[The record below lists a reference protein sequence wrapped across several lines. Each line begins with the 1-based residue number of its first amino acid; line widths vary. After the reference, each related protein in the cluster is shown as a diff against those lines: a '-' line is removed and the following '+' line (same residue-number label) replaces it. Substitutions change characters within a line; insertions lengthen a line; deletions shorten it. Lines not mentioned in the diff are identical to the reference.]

1 MATRQNLYF
10 IVIASWVFAG
20 LGCKPPGAKAL
31 FNGEK
36 LLQKGNAKAAI
47 IEFEKAVQI
56 LPEEWR
62 AWNYLGLARHRADDL
77 NGASEAFQKSVK
89 IAGERR
95 NSPDDPSFVL
105 YFNQGRLNLDRGRLA
120 DAQRQLHTFASQK
133 PTFKSLFWLAE
144 AFRQNGDMLQAQKT
158 YQLALNE
165 NNSSPVVHNRHGLVQ
180 LKLKNYSGAITSFRE
195 ALELQPEFN
204 HAQLNLAL
212 TYHLHVPPDY
222 PNRETLAFEAFK
234 TYVKNNPEP
243 AVGVQKMMDA
253 LEVKLNPIV
262 ASSAS
267 LENTNNELVEV
278 STNQFAA
285 VSPDAVGLNSDVG
298 LPLTNRFS
306 ALPTTENNATTA
318 VTEESSAVEIDRS
331 SLLEEKEGLSSS
343 AELIPP
349 AAVPETR
356 DGQTTSSSLPEQSMP
371 IVVPEISG
379 VARYKYINPQRPKPV
394 AVENPDRLDSMFNQ
408 AFHLYQIKE
417 FDKAI
422 TGYRSL
428 LEINPAHQQAHVN
441 IAITMQVMGDV
452 KASLSAY
459 EKALAINPFSQPAR
473 EGFAS
478 ALNQSGFFIDA
489 AVEFH
494 KLLKVHRD
502 NVPAHLGL
510 GVLYAQHLNRPD
522 KAEYYY
528 RRVLELNP
536 QHSEAANIRR
546 WLYNKSQ

>member
-1 MATRQNLYF
+1 MYF

-36 LLQKGNAKAAI
+36 LLQKGNVEAAI

-95 NSPDDPSFVL
+95 NSPDHSSFVL

-158 YQLALNE
+158 YRLALNE

-253 LEVKLNPIV
+253 LEVKLDPTA

-285 VSPDAVGLNSDVG
+285 VPPDAVGLDSDVG

-306 ALPTTENNATTA
+306 PALSTTENNATAA
-318 VTEESSAVEIDRS
+318 VTEESSAIEIDRS
-331 SLLEEKEGLSSS
+331 SLLQEKEGLPSS

-349 AAVPETR
+349 EVVSETGG
-356 DGQTTSSSLPEQSMP
+356 GQATSSSLPEQSIP

-394 AVENPDRLDSMFNQ
+394 AVENPKRLDSMFNQ

-422 TGYRSL
+422 TGYRGL

-510 GVLYAQHLNRPD
+510 GVLYAQHLNQPD

>member
-243 AVGVQKMMDA
+243 G
-253 LEVKLNPIV
+253 
-262 ASSAS
+262 
-267 LENTNNELVEV
+267 
-278 STNQFAA
+278 
-285 VSPDAVGLNSDVG
+285 SPCSK
-298 LPLTNRFS
+298 
-306 ALPTTENNATTA
+306 
-318 VTEESSAVEIDRS
+318 I
-331 SLLEEKEGLSSS
+331 
-343 AELIPP
+343 
-349 AAVPETR
+349 
-356 DGQTTSSSLPEQSMP
+356 TS
-371 IVVPEISG
+371 
-379 VARYKYINPQRPKPV
+379 
-394 AVENPDRLDSMFNQ
+394 
-408 AFHLYQIKE
+408 
-417 FDKAI
+417 
-422 TGYRSL
+422 
-428 LEINPAHQQAHVN
+428 
-441 IAITMQVMGDV
+441 
-452 KASLSAY
+452 
-459 EKALAINPFSQPAR
+459 
-473 EGFAS
+473 
-478 ALNQSGFFIDA
+478 
-489 AVEFH
+489 
-494 KLLKVHRD
+494 
-502 NVPAHLGL
+502 
-510 GVLYAQHLNRPD
+510 
-522 KAEYYY
+522 
-528 RRVLELNP
+528 
-536 QHSEAANIRR
+536 
-546 WLYNKSQ
+546 

>member
-10 IVIASWVFAG
+10 IMIASWAFVG
-20 LGCKPPGAKAL
+20 LACKPPGAKAL

-36 LLQKGNAKAAI
+36 LLQKGNAEAAI

-95 NSPDDPSFVL
+95 NSPDHPSFVL

-158 YQLALNE
+158 YRLALNE

-180 LKLKNYSGAITSFRE
+180 LKLKNYSGAIISFRE

-253 LEVKLNPIV
+253 LEVKLDPTA

-285 VSPDAVGLNSDVG
+285 VPPDAVELDSDVG
-298 LPLTNRFS
+298 LSLTNRFS
-306 ALPTTENNATTA
+306 ALSTTENNATAA

-331 SLLEEKEGLSSS
+331 SLLEEKEGLPSS
-343 AELIPP
+343 AESIPP
-349 AAVPETR
+349 EVVSETGG
-356 DGQTTSSSLPEQSMP
+356 GQATSSSLPEQFIP

-394 AVENPDRLDSMFNQ
+394 AVENPKRLDSMFNQ

-422 TGYRSL
+422 TGYRGL

-478 ALNQSGFFIDA
+478 ALNQSGFFVDA

-510 GVLYAQHLNRPD
+510 GVLYAQHLNQPD

>member
-10 IVIASWVFAG
+10 IMIASWAFAG
-20 LGCKPPGAKAL
+20 LACKPPGAKAL

-36 LLQKGNAKAAI
+36 LLQKGNAEAAI

-89 IAGERR
+89 IAGERG
-95 NSPDDPSFVL
+95 NSPDHPSFVL

-133 PTFKSLFWLAE
+133 QTFKSLFWLAE

-158 YQLALNE
+158 YRLALDE

-180 LKLKNYSGAITSFRE
+180 LKLKNYSGAITSFRQ

-212 TYHLHVPPDY
+212 TYHLHVPADY

-234 TYVKNNPEP
+234 TYIKNNPEP

-253 LEVKLNPIV
+253 LEVKLDPTA

-285 VSPDAVGLNSDVG
+285 VSPDAVGLDSDVG

-306 ALPTTENNATTA
+306 ALPTTENNAVTT
-318 VTEESSAVEIDRS
+318 VTEESSAVKIDRP
-331 SLLEEKEGLSSS
+331 SLLEEREDLPSS

-349 AAVPETR
+349 VAVSETGG
-356 DGQTTSSSLPEQSMP
+356 GQATSSSLPEQSMP

-379 VARYKYINPQRPKPV
+379 VARYKYIKPQRPKPV
-394 AVENPDRLDSMFNQ
+394 AVENPKRLDSMFNQ

-422 TGYRSL
+422 TGYRGL

-441 IAITMQVMGDV
+441 IAITMQVKGDV

-510 GVLYAQHLNRPD
+510 GVLYAQHLNQPD

>member
-1 MATRQNLYF
+1 MYF
-10 IVIASWVFAG
+10 IMIAGWIFAG

-36 LLQKGNAKAAI
+36 LLQTGDAEAAI
-47 IEFEKAVQI
+47 VEFERAVKI
-56 LPEEWR
+56 LPKEWR

-133 PTFKSLFWLAE
+133 QTFKSLFWLAE
-144 AFRQNGDMLQAQKT
+144 AFRQNGDMLQAEKT
-158 YQLALNE
+158 YRLALDE
-165 NNSSPVVHNRHGLVQ
+165 NNSSPVAHNRYGLVQ

-195 ALELQPEFN
+195 ALELQPEFD

-212 TYHLHVPPDY
+212 TYHLHVPEDY
-222 PNRETLAFEAFK
+222 PNRDTLAFEAFK
-234 TYVKNNPEP
+234 TYVKKNSKP
-243 AVGVQKMMDA
+243 AAGVQKMMDA
-253 LEVKLNPIV
+253 LEVKLAPTTT
-262 ASSAS
+262 SSTS
-267 LENTNNELVEV
+267 LENTNKELVKV
-278 STNQFAA
+278 LTNQFAA
-285 VSPDAVGLNSDVG
+285 VSPDAAGLDSAAV

-306 ALPTTENNATTA
+306 GLPTTENNATAA
-318 VTEESSAVEIDRS
+318 VTEESSAVKIDRS
-331 SLLEEKEGLSSS
+331 SLLPEKEDLPSS

-349 AAVPETR
+349 VAVSEKGGLQAA
-356 DGQTTSSSLPEQSMP
+356 SSLPDQSMP
-371 IVVPEISG
+371 IVVPDISG

-394 AVENPDRLDSMFNQ
+394 AVENLKRLDSMLSQ

-422 TGYRSL
+422 AGYRGL
-428 LEINPAHQQAHVN
+428 LKINPAHQQAHVN

-452 KASLSAY
+452 KASLPAY

-478 ALNQSGFFIDA
+478 ALNQSGFFVDA

-494 KLLKVHRD
+494 KLLEVHRD

-536 QHSEAANIRR
+536 QHTEAANIRR